1 MHSLSGTRNHAGNLV
16 LLKGVLDQW
25 YLFVSQ
31 VLFVKNIGNIT
42 FSLVKL
48 SYDLVGIFSRS

>member
-1 MHSLSGTRNHAGNLV
+1 MHALSRTRNLAGNLV
-16 LLKGVLDQW
+16 LSKGVLDQW

>member
-1 MHSLSGTRNHAGNLV
+1 MHSLSGTRNLAGNLV
-16 LLKGVLDQW
+16 LSKGVLDQW

>member
-1 MHSLSGTRNHAGNLV
+1 MQALSVTRNHAGNLV
-16 LLKGVLDQW
+16 HSKGVLDQW
-25 YLFVSQ
+25 HLFVSQ